1 MGHYAGM
8 NDSPHGLGLARWPPQ
23 QFGMPG
29 NTHMNQTNALDAGNM
44 KALVVRQ
51 VQHSLALHIAPHPSL
66 QRFFLVSHQN
76 LVALPSTI
84 VPLRVQTTK
93 HKTTAS

>member
-1 MGHYAGM
+1 MGHCAGM

-51 VQHSLALHIAPHPSL
+51 ALSFSGPTNCTTSKPTTIAFTSEPCS
-66 QRFFLVSHQN
+66 F
-76 LVALPSTI
+76 AE
-84 VPLRVQTTK
+84 
-93 HKTTAS
+93 